1 MEPADRIIHDTRQ
14 SQHRKEALMTIE
26 ITYASIDHH
35 TVRIL
40 ANDVSEER
48 YQRFLR
54 TRDDFDE
61 RELEFI
67 FDLDDKR
74 QNRYLYRFLKRQK
87 AVQKAKPKYLREAL
101 YYESVSNDRQKSS
114 LLEFLSVH

>member
-1 MEPADRIIHDTRQ
+1 
-14 SQHRKEALMTIE
+14 MTIE
-26 ITYASIDHH
+26 ITHASIDHH

-87 AVQKAKPKYLREAL
+87 AVQKTDPKYLREAL
-101 YYESVSNDRQKSS
+101 LATIGTVTD
-114 LLEFLSVH
+114 LSGAFVNWDAA